1 MPEAPRGNRIYSK
14 SDIIT
19 KKGWYRLTKM
29 NNPIMRKSL
38 RAAEGFTLAELLL
51 AVIILGF
58 VLGGLL
64 QVFIRCSVLAELA
77 YNKTVAMSEAQGKME
92 EIRSYDYGSIAAD
105 YASGG
110 SQGNTFSLS
119 QLTGT
124 GVIYIDSSNA
134 DLLEVEIVVSW
145 QNKYGRIIGE
155 DIDLDGAL
163 DSGEDVDGN
172 NKLSSIA
179 TLVSLIAAR

>member
-1 MPEAPRGNRIYSK
+1 MDNQIMNK
-14 SDIIT
+14 SSHVA
-19 KKGWYRLTKM
+19 W
-29 NNPIMRKSL
+29 
-38 RAAEGFTLAELLL
+38 GFTLAELLV
-51 AVIILGF
+51 AVIILGL

-64 QVFIRCSVLAELA
+64 QVFIRSSVLAELA

-92 EIRSYDYGSIAAD
+92 EIRNYDYDSIAAD

-110 SQGNTFSLS
+110 AQGNTFSLS

-145 QNKYGRIIGE
+145 QNKYGRIVGE
-155 DIDLDGAL
+155 DLDLDGEL
-163 DSGEDVDGN
+163 DSGEDADGN
-172 NKLSSIA
+172 GKLSSIA
-179 TLVSLIAAR
+179 TLVSLIAKR